1 MRKKREISKE
11 NKRRRSFSF
20 GFSKLARAKN
30 NALRNVR
37 GNFEFLF
44 LRHSGD
50 EDDRIVRWS
59 RHVFVFVP
67 SSLFCKVQKRVYV
80 WNRRKDWK
88 DEESFLAIF
97 FFFKSCQ
104 LLSSYI
110 AHIAVDKMNEW
121 VRQLTSRPQYHDDEI
136 LVVISS
142 ISIKTQICIL

>member
-11 NKRRRSFSF
+11 NEEIFL

-44 LRHSGD
+44 LRHGGD

-67 SSLFCKVQKRVYV
+67 SSLFCKVQKRVYL
-80 WNRRKDWK
+80 WN
-88 DEESFLAIF
+88 EEKIEKTRSRFWQLIF
-97 FFFKSCQ
+97 CLVSY
-104 LLSSYI
+104 SSYRTYSG
-110 AHIAVDKMNEW
+110 DKMNNE
-121 VRQLTSRPQYHDDEI
+121 
-136 LVVISS
+136 
-142 ISIKTQICIL
+142 